1 MKENK
6 TLESH
11 SKTMP
16 EHGGT
21 RKEVVKS
28 TMPEQTK
35 AKQSMMLVQSVQKE
49 QQVVSAVRSNQYY

>member
-35 AKQSMMLVQSVQKE
+35 AKHDVGTIGAKGTTSG
-49 QQVVSAVRSNQYY
+49 VRGKK